1 LKKIEVEMKCLSCG
15 KGNIQ
20 NAKFC
25 KFCGAQLTVKHK
37 TCANGHNYDA
47 KLEQCPY
54 CPRAEVTATI
64 TKAITSAK
72 TLIDGNDDVTTDLRE
87 KQSAG
92 KAQTRTVIDK
102 KTVIVGIEK
111 SIKGET
117 SLKGNRLVGWLVSF
131 DLDPDGKDF
140 KIFEG
145 RTKIGRNSA
154 NNIIIDKPEISDDH
168 VLLLSRDSKII
179 IQDQLS
185 ANGTYLNGKKV
196 DERKEL
202 KDNDVIKLGSI
213 SFKIKII

>member
-1 LKKIEVEMKCLSCG
+1 MKCLSCG
-15 KGNIQ
+15 KENIQ

-25 KFCGAQLTVKHK
+25 KSCGAQLAVKHK

-47 KLEQCPY
+47 NLEQCPY

-72 TLIDGNDDVTTDLRE
+72 TIIDKNDDVKTDVGE

-102 KTVIVGIEK
+102 KTVIVGTET
-111 SIKGET
+111 SIKEET
-117 SLKGNRLVGWLVSF
+117 LLEGNRLVGWLVSF
-131 DLDPDGKDF
+131 DLDPAGKDF

-168 VLLLSRDSKII
+168 VLLLSRDNKII

-196 DERKEL
+196 DERTEL
-202 KDNDVIKLGSI
+202 KDDDVIKLGSI

>member
-1 LKKIEVEMKCLSCG
+1 MKCLSCG
-15 KGNIQ
+15 KENIQ

-25 KFCGAQLTVKHK
+25 KFCGAQLAVKHK

-47 KLEQCPY
+47 NLEQCPY
-54 CPRAEVTATI
+54 CPREEVTATI

-72 TLIDGNDDVTTDLRE
+72 TILDGNNDVKTNVSE

-92 KAQTRTVIDK
+92 KAQTKTVLDK
-102 KTVIVGIEK
+102 KTVIVGTK
-111 SIKGET
+111 TSIKEET
-117 SLKGNRLVGWLVSF
+117 LLEGNRLVGWLVSF
-131 DLDPDGKDF
+131 DLDPAGKDF

-168 VLLLSRDSKII
+168 VLLLSRDNKII

-196 DERKEL
+196 DERTEL
-202 KDNDVIKLGSI
+202 KDDDVIKLGSI

>member
-1 LKKIEVEMKCLSCG
+1 MKCLSCG
-15 KGNIQ
+15 KENIQ

-25 KFCGAQLTVKHK
+25 KFCGVQLAGKHK

-47 KLEQCPY
+47 NLEKCPY
-54 CPRAEVTATI
+54 CPREEVTATI

-72 TLIDGNDDVTTDLRE
+72 TVIDKTNDVKTNLND
-87 KQSAG
+87 KQPAG
-92 KAQTRTVIDK
+92 KEQTRTVVDK
-102 KTVIVGIEK
+102 KTVIWGPEANINDK
-111 SIKGET
+111 T
-117 SLKGNRLVGWLVSF
+117 SLAENHLVGWLVSF
-131 DLDPDGKDF
+131 DLDPAGKDF

-168 VLLLSRDSKII
+168 VLLLSRDNKII

-196 DERKEL
+196 NERIEL
-202 KDNDVIKLGSI
+202 KDDDVIKLGSI

>member
-1 LKKIEVEMKCLSCG
+1 MNCLSCG
-15 KGNIQ
+15 KENIQ

-25 KFCGAQLTVKHK
+25 KFCGAQLAIKHK
-37 TCANGHNYDA
+37 TCSNGHNYDA
-47 KLEQCPY
+47 NLEQCPY

-72 TLIDGNDDVTTDLRE
+72 TIIDRNDDAKTNVSE

-92 KAQTRTVIDK
+92 KAETRTVIDK
-102 KTVIVGIEK
+102 KTVIVGRET
-111 SIKGET
+111 SIKEET
-117 SLKGNRLVGWLVSF
+117 LSEGNRLVGWLVSF
-131 DLDPDGKDF
+131 DLDPAGKDF

-168 VLLLSRDSKII
+168 VLLLSRDNKII

-196 DERKEL
+196 DERTEL
-202 KDNDVIKLGSI
+202 KDDDAIKLGSI